1 MNVRFYYNMSDRNTV
16 SKQITQVGK
25 VVACKI
31 KEGTNILNPTIII
44 AKQHMPNIV
53 NINYFYID
61 TFKRYYF
68 LDASTLVT
76 LGGIVEVSG
85 AVDVLQSNI
94 TAINNTVAQ
103 VLKNEYQYDKMIV
116 DPDVCI
122 KQGRKLAYLTIGT
135 LPSTMYNYLTVTGG
149 NK

>member
-16 SKQITQVGK
+16 SKQITQMGK
-25 VVACKI
+25 TVACKI
-31 KEGTNILNPTIII
+31 KEGTNILNPTILV
-44 AKQHMPNIV
+44 AKQDVPTIGNF
-53 NINYFYID
+53 NYFYID

-68 LDASTLVT
+68 LDASTIADI
-76 LGGIVEVSG
+76 GGVINVSG
-85 AVDVLQSNI
+85 AVDVLQSNLI
-94 TAINNTVAQ
+94 AINNTVAQ

-122 KQGRKLAYLTIGT
+122 KQGRKLAYLAIGT

-149 NK
+149 N